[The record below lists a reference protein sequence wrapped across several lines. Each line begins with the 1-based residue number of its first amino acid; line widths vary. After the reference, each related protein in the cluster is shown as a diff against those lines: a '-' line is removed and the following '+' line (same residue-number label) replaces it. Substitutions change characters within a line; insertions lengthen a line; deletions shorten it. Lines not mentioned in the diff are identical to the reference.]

1 MRTPESYFLIDLI
14 GSHDLIEDK
23 KAELHKL
30 ARGVERLSPYHR
42 DPEAFHEA
50 KSEVAHRLRMIA
62 RGITPFEDGKL
73 KLSGPVLETQFQ
85 LVSGRSV
92 STDKKR
98 DKKPDK
104 KPDKKRVFRGA

>member
-1 MRTPESYFLIDLI
+1 MRTPESYFLTDLT
-14 GSHDLIEDK
+14 GCGDLTGDK

-30 ARGVERLSPYHR
+30 AREVERLSPCHR

-73 KLSGPVLETQFQ
+73 KLSGPVASTQIQ
-85 LVSGRSV
+85 LVDRGGFSY
-92 STDKKR
+92 R
-98 DKKPDK
+98 DKIAG
-104 KPDKKRVFRGA
+104 KKRVRHGA